1 MRSLVAVLVGLLFA
15 AGVCSAQPQVTS
27 GTLAF
32 SLEVTEGL
40 EAAAVSL
47 EWEIAGGTWRG
58 TGADGLAIR
67 VENDYAAGATGILR
81 VTVTNA
87 GEQRRL
93 LEFAMLTTPELDEAS
108 AQYWDGVWSA
118 VRPKD
123 GPQETDEP
131 RERGAWP
138 LSGVGDAS
146 SATWMGI
153 TPDTLISFAEPRFT
167 YVPGGA
173 AQYRFVVRSVVDPG
187 QEERFGLIVG
197 TIPDPRF
204 GLMRSVW
211 QAFHDAFPEYSRPAE
226 GTPDAI
232 WGTSAQYHAWW
243 AGIDRE
249 ELRRLHCTW
258 DWCYA
263 PFKRSGDFWGR
274 EDEWE
279 YEPQACPFSER
290 LRGML
295 GSSYDMGKISAQ
307 QFREEREAFFEDYGY
322 DTGSLFYTPSG
333 IWVEEQLAQEKF
345 ADSLVVNEDMKTE
358 LSAWVT
364 GYDDERLVQPTGT
377 SYGER
382 LEEDYRLLAENL
394 DIKGFAFDVCVAGQR
409 NYSDAV
415 QQPLAGRSWD
425 EKGVFFDLGISMV
438 EQMQHIRGLDW
449 GDAPFERGLI
459 VGSGTSFTAWH
470 VDGALLELTLTGQR
484 RDSWEAM
491 CMALGGKP
499 GVIWKGYELRAVLQD
514 PDGMPRADFLNV
526 WAKLADYVNLKSFQW
541 GMFPGYNYIPG
552 MDKMQADFPLLRE
565 CIRAGW
571 QPVCPVEQAGGPELW
586 MGRYG
591 EGAST
596 WLAIGNPHDDAV
608 QTELAVRNEWLGEDD
623 CVFIDAKSP
632 ERGLAQQIAEHATTL
647 AIECPMR
654 RETVLR
660 SVLSVRSEAPLECV
674 ASAEEDLDRV
684 TVRVEMNAPT
694 QANARLEVPQRRGFE
709 VAGVT
714 LNGRPCDEVASLRR
728 GGNVLEITYTSR
740 HFGVDQAA
748 LNDFPF
754 LTGEGEMAFA
764 IVAPDPEQ
772 RAQRR
777 IIGHFDRYFRYYAAY
792 ELDRDEI
799 AAVEVTQ
806 QPAAGPQIVL
816 ALGEAAQ
823 GNGWSLEGDTLTLS
837 APDEQEAMR
846 RVDELLAALDRR
858 FTHTVPFLPVYGM
871 AQQHLTARELNGLT
885 MTEALA
891 QEGQTW

>member
-1 MRSLVAVLVGLLFA
+1 MQSFSRILLA
-15 AGVCSAQPQVTS
+15 A
-27 GTLAF
+27 
-32 SLEVTEGL
+32 
-40 EAAAVSL
+40 AAAVLLAAPAQSQVQIADGTIAFSVSL
-47 EWEIAGGTWRG
+47 TEGPDAAPVSIEWSRAGRGWRG
-58 TGADGLAIR
+58 IDERGLVADIAESRITDDALM
-67 VENDYAAGATGILR
+67 LR
-81 VTVTNA
+81 VTLRNT
-87 GEQRRL
+87 GDQRRL
-93 LEFAMLTTPELDEAS
+93 LEFSTLSTPELGGAS
-108 AQYWDGVWSA
+108 ASYWDGAWAA

-138 LSGVGDAS
+138 LSAVGDAS
-146 SATWMGI
+146 GATWMGI

-167 YVPGGA
+167 YVPDGA
-173 AQYRFVVRSVVDPG
+173 SQYRFVVRSVVDPG
-187 QEERFGLIVG
+187 QEERFGLVVG

-258 DWCYA
+258 DWCYV

-295 GSSYDMGKISAQ
+295 GSSYDMGNISAE

-345 ADSLVVNEDMKTE
+345 PDSLAVNEDMKTE

-377 SYGER
+377 SYGQR

-394 DIKGFAFDVCVAGQR
+394 DVAGFAFDVCVAGQR
-409 NYSDAV
+409 NYSEAV
-415 QQPLAGRSWD
+415 QQPLAGRAWD

-438 EQMQHIRGLDW
+438 EQMKHIRGLDW
-449 GDAPFERGLI
+449 GDAPFASGLI
-459 VGSGTSFTAWH
+459 VGSGTSFTAWY

-514 PDGMPRADFLNV
+514 PDGMPRGDFLNV

-571 QPVCPVEQAGGPELW
+571 QPVCPVEQSGGPDLW

-591 EGAST
+591 SGAGT
-596 WLAIGNPHDDAV
+596 WLAIGNPHDDPVSTDLTV
-608 QTELAVRNEWLGEDD
+608 QSQWLGEAD

-632 ERGLAQQIAEHATTL
+632 ESEMAQQIAEHATEL
-647 AIECPMR
+647 SLECPMR

-660 SVLSVRSEAPLECV
+660 SVLAVRSEAPLACV
-674 ASAEEDLDRV
+674 ASAQEDLDRV
-684 TVRVEMNAPT
+684 TVRVEMNAPN
-694 QANARLEVPQRRGFE
+694 QARARLEIPQRRDFE
-709 VAGVT
+709 VATVT
-714 LNGRPCDEVASLRR
+714 LNGRPCDEGAYLQR
-728 GGNVLEITYTSR
+728 GENALEITYTSR
-740 HFGVDQAA
+740 HFGFDQAA

-754 LTGEGEMAFA
+754 LTDEGEMAFA

-777 IIGHFDRYFRYYAAY
+777 IIGHFDRYFRYYAAH
-792 ELDRDEI
+792 ELDREEVAPI
-799 AAVEVTQ
+799 EVTQ
-806 QPAAGPQIVL
+806 EPAEGPQIVL
-816 ALGEAAQ
+816 GIGEAAQ
-823 GNGWSLEGDTLTLS
+823 GNGWSLQGDTLTLN

-846 RVDELLAALDRR
+846 RVGELDRR
-858 FTHTVPFLPVYGM
+858 FTHVVPFLPVYGM